1 MTTSVLENKNSVS
14 MEEDMHQFLREI
26 GSFPLLTQQQELD
39 IAKGCAD
46 GDENAI
52 RMMVHSNLRLVVSI
66 AREYMGRG
74 IPLTDLIQEGSIGLL
89 VAARK
94 FDYTMECRFSTYA
107 TKWIRQSIGRYL
119 LNHAGVIRVPRQT
132 MEKMRK
138 LLAIKAALLQECGQE
153 PNEEEIASKADVPIE
168 KVKELLELV
177 PQVCSLDA
185 PAGEEEESS
194 LQQLLEDVLAPQPYE
209 ELVRSELEHSMD
221 QLLQTLNERQRQ
233 VLKLRFGMEDGICHP
248 YSKIAQI
255 LEISKERA
263 RQIGQQALDK
273 LQKNSQGLGLEEFL
287 E

>member
-14 MEEDMHQFLREI
+14 MEEDMRQFLREI
-26 GSFPLLTQQQELD
+26 GSFPLLNAQQELD
-39 IAKGCAD
+39 IAKGCAE

-94 FDYTMECRFSTYA
+94 FDYTMDCRFSTYA

-119 LNHAGVIRVPRQT
+119 LNHAGLIRVPRQT

-153 PNEEEIASKADVPIE
+153 PTEEEIAQKADMPIE

-177 PQVCSLDA
+177 PQICSLDA
-185 PAGEEEESS
+185 PAGEEEENS

-248 YSKIAQI
+248 YSRIGEI

-273 LQKNSQGLGLEEFL
+273 LQRNSQGLGLEEFL

>member
-1 MTTSVLENKNSVS
+1 MITSVLENKNSVS
-14 MEEDMHQFLREI
+14 MEEDMRQFLREI

-39 IAKGCAD
+39 IAKGCAE

-89 VAARK
+89 AAARK

-138 LLAIKAALLQECGQE
+138 LLAIKASLLQESGQE
-153 PNEEEIASKADVPIE
+153 ASPEEIAQKADMPVE

-177 PQVCSLDA
+177 PQICSLDA
-185 PAGEEEESS
+185 PAGEEEEAS
-194 LQQLLEDVLAPQPYE
+194 LQQLLEDVQAPQPYE
-209 ELVRSELEHSMD
+209 ELVRRELEHSMEH
-221 QLLQTLNERQRQ
+221 LLQTLNERQQQ

-248 YSKIAQI
+248 YSKIGEM

>member
-14 MEEDMHQFLREI
+14 MEEDMNQYLREI
-26 GSFPLLTQQQELD
+26 GSFPLLTPQQELD

-66 AREYMGRG
+66 AREHIGRG

-94 FDYTMECRFSTYA
+94 FDYTMQCRFSTYA

-138 LLAIKAALLQECGQE
+138 LLAIKASFMQENGQE
-153 PNEEEIASKADVPIE
+153 ATKEELATMADMPVE
-168 KVKELLELV
+168 KVKELLDLV
-177 PQVCSLDA
+177 PDICSLDA
-185 PAGEEEESS
+185 PVGDNGDGT
-194 LQQLLEDVLAPQPYE
+194 LQLLLEDALAPQPYE
-209 ELVRSELEHSMD
+209 ELVRSELKHSMD
-221 QLLQTLNERQRQ
+221 KLLQTLNERQRQ
-233 VLKLRFGMEDGICHP
+233 VLQLRFGMEDGICHP
-248 YSKIAQI
+248 YSKIGEI
-255 LEISKERA
+255 LGISKERA

-273 LQKNSQGLGLEEFL
+273 LQRNSEGLGLEEFL
-287 E
+287 K

>member
-153 PNEEEIASKADVPIE
+153 PAEEEIASKADMPIE

>member
-1 MTTSVLENKNSVS
+1 MTTSVLEKKNSVS

-39 IAKGCAD
+39 IAKGCAE

-89 VAARK
+89 AAARK

-138 LLAIKAALLQECGQE
+138 LLAIKASLLQESGQE
-153 PNEEEIASKADVPIE
+153 ASPEEIAQKADMPVE
-168 KVKELLELV
+168 KVQQLLELV
-177 PQVCSLDA
+177 PQICSLDA
-185 PAGEEEESS
+185 PAGDEEESS
-194 LQQLLEDVLAPQPYE
+194 LQQLLEDVQAPQPYE
-209 ELVRSELEHSMD
+209 ELVRRELEHSMD
-221 QLLQTLNERQRQ
+221 ELLQTLNERQRQ

-248 YSKIAQI
+248 YSKIGQI